1 MELWDV
7 AGLGDDNAHRRAVAE
22 QMVFE
27 ADCIWVLAKIARAPG
42 GFFPALR
49 QVDMLRSTRLRS
61 NGKHMN
67 MTRKLSLEAA
77 QQILDPR
84 SLPLSHGAN
93 YVHLVASIDG
103 LTEEVL
109 ALDPARQPA
118 ILAPDMVGVSQ
129 TRAGSAHLR

>member
-1 MELWDV
+1 MDKSDDIMYLRHV
-7 AGLGDDNAHRRAVAE
+7 NFVQGDTICS
-22 QMVFE
+22 F
-27 ADCIWVLAKIARAPG
+27 
-42 GFFPALR
+42 
-49 QVDMLRSTRLRS
+49 STRLRS